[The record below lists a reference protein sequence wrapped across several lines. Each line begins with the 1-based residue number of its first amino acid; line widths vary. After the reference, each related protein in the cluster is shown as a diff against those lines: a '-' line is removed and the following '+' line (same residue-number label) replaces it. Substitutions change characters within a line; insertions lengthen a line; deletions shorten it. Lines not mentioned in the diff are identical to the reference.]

1 MPQFK
6 LKDGRELEILDN
18 GINSESTIIFHH
30 GTPGHAS
37 TWSEWLESAASA
49 GIRALSYS
57 RAGYGT
63 SDRNPGRSV
72 ISINT
77 DISQLLDSKNISK
90 FVSIGWSGGGPHSL
104 ATTCEPRNV
113 GAISLAGVGAYGVE
127 DLDFL
132 EGMGPENHDEFG
144 AALKDEATIDQ
155 WMNENAGPMK
165 SVTGGEIIEA
175 FGGLIGEADKAAL
188 KDGAAEQMA
197 ASMRSGLAV
206 SFDGWIDDDL
216 VFVKPWGFDLAA
228 ITKPVFLWQ
237 GDDDFMV
244 PHAHAYWL
252 EKHIPTAQL
261 NFVPG
266 EGHISLGTK
275 HRGAILKQAFDLLT
289 AESHLP
295 KTP

>member
-18 GINSESTIIFHH
+18 GINSDTAIIFHH

-37 TWSEWLESAASA
+37 SWTEWLESAANA

-72 ISINT
+72 VSINN
-77 DISQLLDSKNISK
+77 DIAQLLDAKNISK
-90 FVSIGWSGGGPHSL
+90 FVSIGWSGGGPHCI
-104 ATTCEPRNV
+104 ANTFEPRNV
-113 GAISLAGVGAYGVE
+113 GAISLAGVGAFGVD

-132 EGMGPENHDEFG
+132 AGMGPENHDEFG
-144 AALKDEATIDQ
+144 AALKSEAVIDR
-155 WMNENAGPMK
+155 WMEDNAGSMK
-165 SVTGGEIIEA
+165 TVTGAEIREA
-175 FGGLIGEADKAAL
+175 FGGLIGDADKAVL
-188 KDGAAEQMA
+188 EGDAADQMA
-197 ASMRSGLAV
+197 ASMRSALAV

-216 VFVKPWGFDLAA
+216 VFVKNWGFDLAA

-244 PHAHAYWL
+244 PHAHSYWL
-252 EKHIPTAQL
+252 EKHIPTAKL
-261 NFVPG
+261 TFKAG
-266 EGHISLGTK
+266 EGHISLGIKYRTE
-275 HRGAILKQAFDLLT
+275 ILAQAQELL
-289 AESHLP
+289 
-295 KTP
+295 K

>member
-18 GINSESTIIFHH
+18 GINAESAIIFHH
-30 GTPGHAS
+30 GTPDHAS
-37 TWSEWLESAASA
+37 TWGDWLEAAAGA
-49 GIRALSYS
+49 GIRAIAYS

-63 SDRNPGRSV
+63 SDRHPGRSV
-72 ISINT
+72 ISINN
-77 DISQLLDSKNISK
+77 DIGQILDSKNITK
-90 FVSIGWSGGGPHSL
+90 FVSIGQSGGGPHSL

-113 GAISLAGVGAYGVE
+113 GAISLAGVGAFGVD

-144 AALKDEATIDQ
+144 AALKGEASIEE
-155 WMNENAGPMK
+155 WMNLNAGAFK
-165 SVTGGEIIEA
+165 NVSGSEIIEA
-175 FGGLIGEADKAAL
+175 FGGLLGDADKAAL
-188 KDGAAEQMA
+188 NAGGADQMA
-197 ASMRSGLAV
+197 ASMRSALAV

-244 PHAHAYWL
+244 PHAHSYWL
-252 EKHIPTAQL
+252 EKHIPTATL
-261 NFVPG
+261 TFKAG
-266 EGHISLGTK
+266 EGHISLGIK
-275 HRGAILKQAFDLLT
+275 YRSEILKQAADLL
-289 AESHLP
+289 
-295 KTP
+295 K

>member
-18 GINSESTIIFHH
+18 GINSESAIIFHH

-37 TWSEWLESAASA
+37 SWSDWLESAAAA
-49 GIRALSYS
+49 GIRAIAYS

-72 ISINT
+72 VSINN
-77 DISQLLDSKNISK
+77 DIAQLLDAKNITK
-90 FVSIGWSGGGPHSL
+90 FVSIGWSGGGPHCL
-104 ATTCEPRNV
+104 ANTFEPRNV
-113 GAISLAGVGAYGVE
+113 GAISLAGVGAFGVD

-144 AALKDEATIDQ
+144 AALKGEATIDQ
-155 WMNENAGPMK
+155 WMNDNAAAMK
-165 SVTGGEIIEA
+165 SVSGNDIREA
-175 FGGLIGEADKAAL
+175 FGGLIGDADKAVLEGDEA
-188 KDGAAEQMA
+188 DAMA
-197 ASMRSGLAV
+197 ASMRSALAV

-244 PHAHAYWL
+244 PHAHSYWL
-252 EKHIPTAQL
+252 EKHIPTAKL
-261 NFVPG
+261 TFKPG
-266 EGHISLGTK
+266 EGHISVGVK
-275 HRGAILKQAFDLLT
+275 HRTEILAQAQELL
-289 AESHLP
+289 
-295 KTP
+295 K

>member
-18 GINSESTIIFHH
+18 GINSESAIIFHH
-30 GTPGHAS
+30 GTPGHVS
-37 TWSEWLESAASA
+37 MWSEWLEAAATA

-63 SDRNPGRSV
+63 SDRNPGRTVLS
-72 ISINT
+72 NNN
-77 DISQLLDSKNISK
+77 DIAQLLDAKNITK
-90 FVSIGWSGGGPHSL
+90 FVAIGWSGGGPHCIAS
-104 ATTCEPRNV
+104 TFDPRNV
-113 GAISLAGVGAYGVE
+113 GAISLAGVGAYGVD

-144 AALKDEATIDQ
+144 AALKGEAVIDQ
-155 WMNENAGPMK
+155 WMEDNAGPMK
-165 SVTGGEIIEA
+165 SVTGDEICEA
-175 FGGLIGEADKAAL
+175 FGGLIGDADKAVL
-188 KDGAAEQMA
+188 EGVAADQMA
-197 ASMRSGLAV
+197 ASMRSALAV

-244 PHAHAYWL
+244 PHAHSYWL
-252 EKHIPTAQL
+252 EKHIPTATL
-261 NFVPG
+261 SFKPG
-266 EGHISLGTK
+266 EGHISLGVK
-275 HRGAILKQAFDLLT
+275 YRGEILAQAQDLL
-289 AESHLP
+289 
-295 KTP
+295 K

>member
-18 GINSESTIIFHH
+18 GINSENAIIFHH

-37 TWSEWLESAASA
+37 SWSDWLESAAAA
-49 GIRALSYS
+49 GIRAIAYS

-72 ISINT
+72 NSINN
-77 DISQLLDSKNISK
+77 DIAQLLDAKNITK
-90 FVSIGWSGGGPHSL
+90 FVSIGWSGGGPHCL
-104 ATTCEPRNV
+104 ANTFEHRNV
-113 GAISLAGVGAYGVE
+113 GAISLAGVGAFGVD

-144 AALKDEATIDQ
+144 AALKGEAVIDQ
-155 WMNENAGPMK
+155 WMEDNAGPMK
-165 SVTGGEIIEA
+165 SVSGNDIREA
-175 FGGLIGEADKAAL
+175 FGGLIGDADKAVLEGDEA
-188 KDGAAEQMA
+188 DAMA
-197 ASMRSGLAV
+197 ASMRSALAV

-244 PHAHAYWL
+244 PHAHSYWL
-252 EKHIPTAQL
+252 EKHIPTAKL
-261 NFVPG
+261 TFKPG
-266 EGHISLGTK
+266 EGHISVGVK
-275 HRGAILKQAFDLLT
+275 HRTEILAQAQELL
-289 AESHLP
+289 
-295 KTP
+295 K

>member
-18 GINSESTIIFHH
+18 GINSERAIIFHH

-37 TWSEWLESAASA
+37 AWSPWLEEAALS
-49 GIRALSYS
+49 GVRAISYS

-72 ISINT
+72 ISINN
-77 DISQLLDSKNISK
+77 DIAQILDAKNIVK
-90 FVSIGWSGGGPHSL
+90 FVSIGWSGGGPHAL
-104 ATTCEPRNV
+104 ANTFEPRNV
-113 GAISLAGVGAYGVE
+113 GAISLAGVGAFGAS

-144 AALKDEATIDQ
+144 AALKGEAVITQ
-155 WMNENAGPMK
+155 WMNENAVPMK
-165 SVTGGEIIEA
+165 HVTGSDIREA
-175 FGGLIGEADKAAL
+175 FGGLIGDADKAVL
-188 KDGAAEQMA
+188 EGAVADEMA
-197 ASMRSGLAV
+197 ATMRNGLAV

-216 VFVKPWGFDLAA
+216 VFIKPWGFDLAA
-228 ITKPVFLWQ
+228 ITKPVILWQ

-244 PHAHAYWL
+244 PHAHSYWL

-261 NFVPG
+261 SFIPG
-266 EGHISLGTK
+266 HGHISLGEK
-275 HRGAILKQAFDLLT
+275 YKPEILKQALELL
-289 AESHLP
+289 E
-295 KTP
+295 